1 MSETW
6 VTLDCGWLHDKRAE
20 PQMRSTTESKWEDEA
35 KRYCQNANY
44 WREEGKKAIARE
56 AKLREELDGVRVDV
70 RRILDGRIVD
80 LHRVLKDIETVLR
93 EEDQNKT
100 KS

>member
-20 PQMRSTTESKWEDEA
+20 PQMRPTDESKWENEA
-35 KRYCQNANY
+35 RRYCQNANY

-56 AKLREELDGVRVDV
+56 AQLREAIVSFCDAEEWADKTWKDQPHIVVP
-70 RRILDGRIVD
+70 RRSTQCWA
-80 LHRVLKDIETVLR
+80 E
-93 EEDQNKT
+93 
-100 KS
+100 